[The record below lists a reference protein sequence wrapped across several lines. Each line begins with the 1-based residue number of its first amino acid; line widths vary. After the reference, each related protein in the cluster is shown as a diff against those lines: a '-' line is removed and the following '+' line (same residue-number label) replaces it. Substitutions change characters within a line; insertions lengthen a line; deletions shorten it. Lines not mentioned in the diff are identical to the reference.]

1 MSAPLQMVLALG
13 SVAVLLGL
21 MAVVRHL
28 AGLWQIGPEVQRK
41 LVHIGTG
48 LYALVLPWLFPD
60 RWPVYVL
67 VALTLVVMLVLRM
80 PGSKLGG
87 TLHGVGRHSYGDFL
101 LAISVGL
108 CLFLAQ
114 DQLYLYVLPIA
125 VLTLADAAAA
135 LAGSTY
141 GRRFFTVED
150 GQKSIEGSAVFF
162 AVTLMISFVCLLLMT
177 PLGPVNIIVISLM
190 VAAFGTLVE
199 AQSWRG
205 FDNLF
210 LPLGLLIFLSVH
222 AADPLADLLL
232 LAAGFAL
239 CILAFRLVS
248 RRIGLDDHT
257 ARVFVISVFL
267 LFAMTDVQNTVFP
280 ILVLAAHVWCRRAS
294 PCTARFP
301 DLDIVAGLAL
311 VSFGWLTLGTA
322 TGWGAISFYGLT
334 AMAMMLGLC
343 ALALAP
349 QPVWVRGGGLVALG
363 IAACALRDWLLG
375 FNPAP
380 SNWNGA
386 MWAVV
391 ATSLGIVLAA
401 TVLRPQAFAN
411 GRALKLTLL
420 ALVVPLGAYLLAVD
434 YGGGPA

>member
-1 MSAPLQMVLALG
+1 MSAALQMALALG

-28 AGLWQIGPEVQRK
+28 AGLWQIGAEVQRK
-41 LVHIGTG
+41 MVHIGTG

-67 VALTLVVMLVLRM
+67 VALTLGVMLVLRT

-87 TLHGVGRHSYGDFL
+87 TLHGVGRQSHGDFL

-141 GRRFFTVED
+141 GRRFFVVED
-150 GQKSIEGSAVFF
+150 GQKSVEGSAVFF
-162 AVTLMISFVCLLLMT
+162 AVTLVISFVCLLLMT
-177 PLGPVNIIVISLM
+177 PFAPANIIVVSLM

-222 AADPLADLLL
+222 AGDALPDLLL
-232 LAAGFAL
+232 LAAFFAL
-239 CILAFRLVS
+239 CSLAFRIVS
-248 RRIGLDDHT
+248 RRIGLEAHT

-280 ILVLAAHVWCRRAS
+280 IAVLAAHVWCRRAS
-294 PCTARFP
+294 PCNARFP
-301 DLDIVAGLAL
+301 DLDLVAGLAL
-311 VSFGWLTLGTA
+311 VSFFWLTLGTA

-334 AMAMMLGLC
+334 AMAMMVGLC

-349 QPVWVRGGGLVALG
+349 QSVWGRVAG
-363 IAACALRDWLLG
+363 VCIIVVTSCALRLWLLG
-375 FNPAP
+375 FNPAA
-380 SNWNGA
+380 SNWNGP
-386 MWAVV
+386 MWPAVAASVTVV
-391 ATSLGIVLAA
+391 AMA
-401 TVLRPQAFAN
+401 TLLRPQAFAD
-411 GRALKLTLL
+411 GRALKITLL
-420 ALVVPLGAYLLAVD
+420 ALVVPLGAYLMAV
-434 YGGGPA
+434 GFWEVSA